1 MTTQKEYFKQY
12 WIKNR
17 TKINK
22 KHREYYKKINGDWH
36 KEYYQKNRE
45 RILTSH
51 KEYYWNIRRNLICK
65 FNKKLFSKQDDAIIK
80 KWFGKITAKEIHKKY
95 IPNWDTKSIITRAN
109 RLGLK
114 SNTSFLHEGRRNYF
128 FGKHHSKE
136 TKRKLSIANTG
147 RFIGEEN
154 PAYKDGKGRE
164 PYPMGWHEGL
174 REKIRIRDNH
184 NCLHS
189 FSTAF
194 AIGGWIKMT
203 YSHTLKGRVS

>member
-95 IPNWDTKSIITRAN
+95 
-109 RLGLK
+109 GLEMEEIK
-114 SNTSFLHEGRRNYF
+114 KIDEQRSNDDKQQS
-128 FGKHHSKE
+128 
-136 TKRKLSIANTG
+136 
-147 RFIGEEN
+147 
-154 PAYKDGKGRE
+154 P
-164 PYPMGWHEGL
+164 
-174 REKIRIRDNH
+174 
-184 NCLHS
+184 
-189 FSTAF
+189 
-194 AIGGWIKMT
+194 
-203 YSHTLKGRVS
+203 